1 VLACCK
7 GWDGDAVCVT
17 TDWILADNDVLG
29 TICQGTWQDW
39 KRLPFEHSTTF
50 LYGIAPISGKNS
62 DFSPPHWH
70 MLDILPYLHFIL
82 IFLNNDFCGGFSMKI
97 KALNGFKDIIPGEV
111 ELWRRLEDHARDIF
125 ARFNFSEI
133 RMPIMEKTELF
144 ARSIGEATD
153 IVEKEMYTFVDKQIT
168 MRPEGT
174 ASLLRAYIQHGLH
187 IKKPVQRLFTIG
199 PMFRHERP
207 QKGRL
212 RQFHQMD
219 AEVLGTPNPRVDAE
233 IMAMG
238 AMLIEDLGIHV
249 TLELNSLGC
258 PVCRPGFR
266 KTLLAFIEERKEA
279 LCDDCARRSKTNP
292 LRVLDCKNP
301 KCREQVE
308 EAPSIQDHLCDE
320 CSDHFDAV
328 QQGLQQ
334 LGVKYSLNKF
344 MVRGLDY
351 YTRTTFEFITKDL
364 GAQAAVGAG
373 GRYDG
378 LVEKL
383 GGPKVPGIGFAIG
396 MERLILLLQQ
406 KEEKIKSSTV
416 DIFVAGLGEKASE
429 FAFPLA
435 HSLRQKGMQVAMD
448 HEGRSLKSQMKQ
460 ANKVNASYVLII
472 GDNELEQG
480 QAVLKNMA
488 TQEQQNYPMSSEPG
502 AILSTLLEKTIQ
514 TGTFITTE
522 EL

>member
-1 VLACCK
+1 
-7 GWDGDAVCVT
+7 
-17 TDWILADNDVLG
+17 
-29 TICQGTWQDW
+29 
-39 KRLPFEHSTTF
+39 
-50 LYGIAPISGKNS
+50 
-62 DFSPPHWH
+62 
-70 MLDILPYLHFIL
+70 
-82 IFLNNDFCGGFSMKI
+82 MKI
-97 KALNGFKDIIPGEV
+97 TALNGFKDIVPGEV
-111 ELWRRLEDHARDIF
+111 ELWQHVENTARDIF

-133 RMPIMEKTELF
+133 RMPILEKTDLF

-168 MRPEGT
+168 MRPEAT

-187 IKKPVQRLFTIG
+187 VQKPVQRLFTIG

-219 AEVLGTPNPRVDAE
+219 VEVLGTPNPRVDAE
-233 IMAMG
+233 VMAMG
-238 AMLIEDLGIHV
+238 AMLLKELGIDV
-249 TLELNSLGC
+249 SLEMNSLGC

-266 KTLLAFIEERKEA
+266 ETLLAFIEDRKEA

-308 EAPSIQDHLCDE
+308 EAPSILEHLCNDCDE
-320 CSDHFDAV
+320 HFGAV
-328 QQGLQQ
+328 QNGLQQ
-334 LGVKYSLNKF
+334 LGVQYSLNKF

-383 GGPKVPGIGFAIG
+383 GGPKIPGIGFAIG
-396 MERLILLLQQ
+396 MERLVLLLQQ
-406 KEEKIKSSTV
+406 QEETEVDESGI

-429 FAFPLA
+429 FAFSLV
-435 HSLRQKGMQVAMD
+435 HSLRQKGMHTVMD

-460 ANKVNASYVLII
+460 ANKVHAGYVLII
-472 GDNELEQG
+472 GENELEQG
-480 QAVLKNMA
+480 QAILRNMA
-488 TQEQQNYPMSSEPG
+488 NQEQQEI
-502 AILSTLLEKTIQ
+502 AINR
-514 TGTFITTE
+514 GTE
-522 EL
+522 ELSHFLLAECLPPSPSA